1 MTYINSYNIIL
12 IYLTSETANILS
24 PIELDQGVELVSPY
38 YSPGLG
44 YAYTEAGGKCGH
56 SQMTLIGF
64 TGQRQK
70 SISVGGGDIRSVTRL
85 EQLQDEE
92 RTIKMQAR
100 GVGTRMYNTVEAL
113 LGTGEGD
120 NIAAYTFQ
128 IDPDKIVD
136 RRHSTDGTS
145 PGSFLQAARQL
156 GKMIK
161 TEIMGL
167 EVVVDGI
174 HESFGDPKEVDA
186 VLYNQSA
193 TMERQQKRLGGVEQP
208 AGIPP
213 EFMIIRN
220 PHIIM
225 HKIGEYHPLARCC
238 SRHFT

>member
-1 MTYINSYNIIL
+1 MA
-12 IYLTSETANILS
+12 EAAEILS
-24 PIELDQGVELVSPY
+24 SITFDPGVEQVYPE
-38 YSPGLG
+38 YSRALG
-44 YAYTEAGGKCGH
+44 YAYIELEARND
-56 SQMTLIGF
+56 QPWMAFIGF

-70 SISVGGGDIRSVTRL
+70 SISVGDGDIRSVTRL

-128 IDPDKIVD
+128 IDPDKILD
-136 RRHSTDGTS
+136 RRRSGDGTTA
-145 PGSFLQAARQL
+145 GRLWQAARQV
-156 GKMIK
+156 GKIAQAQV
-161 TEIMGL
+161 MGL
-167 EVVVDGI
+167 EATVDSI
-174 HESFGDPKEVDA
+174 HESFGKPEDVDA

-193 TMERQQKRLGGVEQP
+193 KMELQQRQQGGVEQP

-213 EFMIIRN
+213 EFMVIRN

-225 HKIGEYHPLARCC
+225 RKIGEYRP
-238 SRHFT
+238 

>member
-1 MTYINSYNIIL
+1 M
-12 IYLTSETANILS
+12 
-24 PIELDQGVELVSPY
+24 
-38 YSPGLG
+38 YSPSLG
-44 YAYTEAGGKCGH
+44 YAYTEAEGH
-56 SQMTLIGF
+56 DGVHRMTLIGF

-70 SISVGGGDIRSVTRL
+70 SISVGGGDIRSVTRF

-92 RTIKMQAR
+92 RTIKMQAT

-113 LGTGEGD
+113 LGTDEGD

-136 RRHSTDGTS
+136 RRRSTDATK
-145 PGSFLQAARQL
+145 PGQFLQDARQL
-156 GKMIK
+156 GKRVL
-161 TEIMGL
+161 TEIMTL

-174 HESFGDPKEVDA
+174 HGSFGDPKEVDT

-193 TMERQQKRLGGVEQP
+193 TMRRQQEKLGGVEQP

-213 EFMIIRN
+213 EFMVIRN

-225 HKIGEYHPLARCC
+225 RKIGEYRP
-238 SRHFT
+238 